1 MCLGGSLRHEVL
13 AVPLKK
19 RLAILT
25 GISLI
30 AVVVQLIRTSRRLH
44 MLVGLDCI
52 HPKGQPTSL
61 LSIWPS
67 SVWFQDPPQPNNPRG
82 SLNIHK
88 GHLRAHE
95 EGSLGMR
102 HFEQLLHRVSQLLRL
117 LDLFLLVLLLQYTVE
132 TRHDMPIDL
141 EEYQ

>member
-1 MCLGGSLRHEVL
+1 MLT
-13 AVPLKK
+13 VPLEK
-19 RLAILT
+19 RHAILT

-30 AVVVQLIRTSRRLH
+30 AVVIQLIRTSRRLH

-52 HPKGQPTSL
+52 HPNGQPASL

-67 SVWFQDPPQPNNPRG
+67 SVRVQDPPQPNNPRG
-82 SLNIHK
+82 SLNVHK

-102 HFEQLLHRVSQLLRL
+102 HFKELLHRVSQLLCL
-117 LDLFLLVLLLQYTVE
+117 LDLFLLVLLLQYAVE

-141 EEYQ
+141 EGYQ

>member
-1 MCLGGSLRHEVL
+1 MPLERRH
-13 AVPLKK
+13 
-19 RLAILT
+19 AILT

-30 AVVVQLIRTSRRLH
+30 AVMVQLVRAGCRLH

-52 HPKGQPTSL
+52 HPRGQPGSL

-67 SVWFQDPPQPNNPRG
+67 SVWFQHPPQPNDPRG
-82 SLNIHK
+82 SLNVHK

-95 EGSLGMR
+95 EGPLGMR
-102 HFEQLLHRVSQLLRL
+102 RFEQLLHRVSQLLCL

-141 EEYQ
+141 DSYQW